1 MHGAVTQWL
10 ELTAVIPA
18 RDRDEQWTV
27 ATAAEESA
35 SIHAYTAVQ
44 QRDAAV
50 LLDQALT
57 ADIQSVTQSV
67 TDAEHGVVRSSP
79 ESPKEGV
86 PRGERGS
93 GGRIR
98 TYDQAVDSRR
108 GRELSRARIRLPRRR
123 RSDRLELGES
133 RVTVTTSAE
142 VRCMRRWPAGART
155 ER

>member
-50 LLDQALT
+50 LLAQALT
-57 ADIQSVTQSV
+57 GGIQSVTQSV
-67 TDAEHGVVRSSP
+67 TGPENAVVWDGTASP
-79 ESPKEGV
+79 EEGI
-86 PRGERGS
+86 PRGKGGS

-98 TYDQAVDSRR
+98 TYDLAVDSRPLR
-108 GRELSRARIRLPRRR
+108 GS
-123 RSDRLELGES
+123 S
-133 RVTVTTSAE
+133 
-142 VRCMRRWPAGART
+142 
-155 ER
+155 

>member
-50 LLDQALT
+50 LLAQALT
-57 ADIQSVTQSV
+57 GGIQSVTQSV
-67 TDAEHGVVRSSP
+67 TDAENGVVRSSP
-79 ESPKEGV
+79 DMPEEGI
-86 PRGERGS
+86 PRGEGGS

-98 TYDQAVDSRR
+98 TYDQSVD
-108 GRELSRARIRLPRRR
+108 GRWAR
-123 RSDRLELGES
+123 RSS
-133 RVTVTTSAE
+133 
-142 VRCMRRWPAGART
+142 
-155 ER
+155 

>member
-50 LLDQALT
+50 LLAQALT
-57 ADIQSVTQSV
+57 GGYPVSHAVS
-67 TDAEHGVVRSSP
+67 HGTR
-79 ESPKEGV
+79 K
-86 PRGERGS
+86 
-93 GGRIR
+93 
-98 TYDQAVDSRR
+98 R
-108 GRELSRARIRLPRRR
+108 GR
-123 RSDRLELGES
+123 LE
-133 RVTVTTSAE
+133 
-142 VRCMRRWPAGART
+142 
-155 ER
+155 